1 MRANSMRK
9 SVAVVS
15 CALLLLQTQA
25 ASAIGLLQAYQA
37 ALQKDPIYLGA
48 KAERVAGKEYEAIGR
63 SGLLPSL
70 QYSYS
75 TSKNKGETISAPNV
89 LNPDGIADQDYAST
103 TRNVSLR
110 QTLFN
115 LDAYARFQQG
125 VIQSQMSETQF
136 SARAQE
142 LIVRLVSAYVD
153 AKYAEDQ
160 LSLYTAQRDT
170 YLEQRNLNDRMFAK
184 GEGTRTDK
192 LETQAKLDVSEAMLM
207 EARDNFQNAKNALEI
222 IVGQEVLKLDD
233 LRADFRLYPLNENS
247 LEAWREIA
255 NKNNPEIVAG
265 RYAVE
270 IAEKEIDKSRAAHAP
285 RLDLNASYN
294 RGLSET
300 ITTQKQDNNIRSVG
314 VQLVIPIYSGGY
326 ASAVSKQSVA
336 RRDKAKTELDAAT
349 SKVHI
354 ELTKQFNAIKSS
366 AAKIEALQKSVKS
379 SELLVDATKQSI
391 KGGVRINLDLL
402 NAQQQLVTTKRDF
415 AQARYTY
422 LLSFLRLKAAAGV
435 LDIADLQVIA
445 GYFGSSN

>member
-1 MRANSMRK
+1 MQSTTMRK
-9 SVAVVS
+9 SVMAVG

-37 ALQKDPIYLGA
+37 ALQKDPTYLGA

-75 TSKNKGETISAPNV
+75 TSKNKGETITAPNV
-89 LNPDGIADQDYAST
+89 LNPDGITDQNYTST

-115 LDAYARFQQG
+115 LDSYARFQQG
-125 VIQSQMSETQF
+125 VIQSQLSETQF
-136 SARAQE
+136 SARGQE

-153 AKYAEDQ
+153 AKFAEEQ
-160 LSLYTAQRDT
+160 VRLYTAQRDT
-170 YLEQRNLNDRMFAK
+170 YDEQRKVNDRLFAK
-184 GEGTRTDK
+184 GEGTRTDM
-192 LETQAKLDVSEAMLM
+192 LETQAKLDVSEATLM
-207 EARDNFQNAKNALEI
+207 EARDNFQNAKNTLEG
-222 IVGQEVLKLDD
+222 IVGEEVRELDA
-233 LRADFRLYPLNENS
+233 LRQDFRLQPLTENS

-326 ASAVSKQSVA
+326 ANAVSKQSVA
-336 RRDKAKTELDAAT
+336 RRDKAKSDLDAAS
-349 SKVHI
+349 SKVQT

-366 AAKIEALQKSVKS
+366 VAKIEALQKSVRS

-391 KGGVRINLDLL
+391 KGGIRINLDLL
-402 NAQQQLVTTKRDF
+402 NAQQQLVSVKRDF

-422 LLSFLRLKAAAGV
+422 LLSVLRLKAAAGV
-435 LDIADLQVIA
+435 LDMNDLQIIA
-445 GYFGSSN
+445 GYFGNET